1 MSIDVKKEKEGEFL
15 VTVTEGSSSTKHRVT
30 LDDEY
35 YTKLTKRR
43 IGKEE
48 LIEKSFEFLLKHESK
63 ESILSSFNLNV
74 ISRYFPQYESEIS
87 V

>member
-1 MSIDVKKEKEGEFL
+1 M
-15 VTVTEGSSSTKHRVT
+15 TVTEDGSSTNHRVT

-35 YTKLTKRR
+35 YTKLTKGR

-48 LIEKSFEFLLKHESK
+48 LIEKSFEFLLRHESK
-63 ESILSSFNLNV
+63 ESILSSFNLRV
-74 ISRYFPQYESEIS
+74 ISRYFPQYESEIA